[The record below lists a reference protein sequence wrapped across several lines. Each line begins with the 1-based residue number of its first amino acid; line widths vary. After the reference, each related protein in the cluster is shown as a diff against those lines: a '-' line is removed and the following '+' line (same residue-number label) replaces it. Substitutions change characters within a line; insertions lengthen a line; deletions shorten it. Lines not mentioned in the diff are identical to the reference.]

1 MTYMISPM
9 WFYWISVINN
19 VIVAFQM
26 VAFIS
31 GIALLCCILFIIF
44 TECEEEKKNFI
55 IFTDYEEEKK
65 NIISIIKLIVP
76 VFVIS
81 VFGIILIPTR
91 DVLIEMQVAK
101 FATTENA
108 QWTLDAIKS
117 AVDYIIQAIEQM

>member
-9 WFYWISVINN
+9 WFYWISVVNN
-19 VIVAFQM
+19 VIVAFKV

-31 GIALLCCILFIIF
+31 GIALLCCTLFIIF
-44 TECEEEKKNFI
+44 TECEGEKKNFI

-81 VFGIILIPTR
+81 VLGIILIPTR
-91 DVLIEMQVAK
+91 EVLIEMQVAK

-117 AVDYIIQAIEQM
+117 AVDYIIQAIGQM

>member
-19 VIVAFQM
+19 VIVAFQV

-31 GIALLCCILFIIF
+31 GIVLLCCILFIIF
-44 TECEEEKKNFI
+44 TECEEEKN
-55 IFTDYEEEKK
+55 
-65 NIISIIKLIVP
+65 NIISSIIKLIVP

-101 FATTENA
+101 FVTTENA

-117 AVDYIIQAIEQM
+117 AVDYIIQAIGQM

>member
-19 VIVAFQM
+19 VIVAFQV

-44 TECEEEKKNFI
+44 TEVAQDKI
-55 IFTDYEEEKK
+55 VSYEEEKK
-65 NIISIIKLIVP
+65 IMISIIKLIAP

-91 DVLIEMQVAK
+91 EVLIEMQVAK

-117 AVDYIIQAIEQM
+117 AVDYIIQAIGQM

>member
-19 VIVAFQM
+19 VIVAFQL

-55 IFTDYEEEKK
+55 
-65 NIISIIKLIVP
+65 SIIKLIVP

-81 VFGIILIPTR
+81 VLGIILIPTR
-91 DVLIEMQVAK
+91 EVLIEMQVAK

-117 AVDYIIQAIEQM
+117 AVDYIIQAIGQM